1 MDDFIISFDILF
13 QFQFFKERSVIRMF
27 SMKTNKLPKIQT
39 ENIVFITRP
48 GLNQMDKIADKVK
61 SEEISNGTGNRID
74 FHILFVP
81 SKSLLCEMRLKERG
95 VYGSFTYLDELSLS
109 WLVVIS
115 RKNIRTFNFIFT

>member
-1 MDDFIISFDILF
+1 
-13 QFQFFKERSVIRMF
+13 MF

-61 SEEISNGTGNRID
+61 SEEISNGGTGNRID

-95 VYGSFTYLDELSLS
+95 VYGSFTYLDEFSLS
-109 WLVVIS
+109 WFPLDTDVIS
-115 RKNIRTFNFIFT
+115 MEKPNIFADYHLKQDPTCLHEMARL